1 MYNMFIE
8 FFNVFIFLVFKGQG
22 LVVVIDVEVQERI
35 IVGINWVDIYSGGC
49 YGCSF
54 YYLELFR
61 LQKIEMLQEIIG
73 FLYIYYKYIV
83 SN

>member
-1 MYNMFIE
+1 MYNNYVDFIVY
-8 FFNVFIFLVFKGQG
+8 FIVFIFLVFKGQG

-61 LQKIEMLQEIIG
+61 LQKIVNVIENNR
-73 FLYIYYKYIV
+73 FFVY
-83 SN
+83 